1 MFVDEARVR
10 VRGGRGGDG
19 KVAFLREKYRPKG
32 GPAGGDGGKGGD
44 VVFVASNSTNTLI
57 DLSRR
62 KHVAAPD
69 GRPGAGRN
77 CTGRSGEDS
86 EVRVPPGTVIRDAES
101 GAVLFDLVEDGARA
115 VVAKGGKGGLG
126 NQHFAT
132 PTDQAPQHATPG
144 GPGEERDLVVELK
157 LIADAGLVGLP
168 NAGKST
174 LLSRVSAA
182 HPKVA
187 PYPFTTREPMLGI
200 VDSGDFREIV
210 LADLPGLIEG
220 ASAGAGLGHEF
231 LRHVERTRLI
241 VHMVDAAPVD
251 GSDPVENVEIIRAE
265 LAGYSEELGARPE
278 ILVANKV
285 DLPEAEGNVGRL
297 REAYGDVLTISAV
310 TGEGVKA
317 LLAELFRRL
326 APPRE

>member
-44 VVFVASNSTNTLI
+44 VVFVASNSTNTII

-62 KHVAAPD
+62 NRIAAPD
-69 GRPGAGRN
+69 GRPGAGKN
-77 CTGRSGEDS
+77 CTGRSGEDTV
-86 EVRVPPGTVIRDAES
+86 VRVPPGTVMKHAES
-101 GAVLFDLVEDGARA
+101 GAVLFDLVEEGARA
-115 VVAKGGKGGLG
+115 VVAKGGRGGLG

-132 PTDQAPQHATPG
+132 PTNQAPQRATPG
-144 GPGEERDLVVELK
+144 RAGEERDLAVELK

-220 ASAGAGLGHEF
+220 ASSGSGLGHEF
-231 LRHVERTRLI
+231 LKHVERTRLI

-251 GSDPVENVEIIRAE
+251 GSDPVENVKTIRAE

-278 ILVANKV
+278 VLVANKV
-285 DLPEAEGNVGRL
+285 DLPEAEENVQRL
-297 REAYGDVLTISAV
+297 RETHGEIFTISAV
-310 TGEGVKA
+310 TGQGVKA

>member
-19 KVAFLREKYRPKG
+19 RVAFLREKYRPKG

-62 KHVAAPD
+62 KRIAAPD
-69 GRPGAGRN
+69 GRPGGGKNCSGRAGDD
-77 CTGRSGEDS
+77 T
-86 EVRVPPGTVIRDAES
+86 EVRVPPGTVIKDAES
-101 GAVLFDLVEDGARA
+101 DAVLFDLVEDGARA
-115 VVAKGGKGGLG
+115 VVAKGGRGGLG

-132 PTDQAPQHATPG
+132 PTNQAPQRATPG
-144 GPGEERDLVVELK
+144 RAGQQRDLAVELK

-187 PYPFTTREPMLGI
+187 AYPFTTREPMLGI

-220 ASAGAGLGHEF
+220 ASSGSGLGHEF
-231 LRHVERTRLI
+231 LKHVERTRLI

-251 GSDPVENVEIIRAE
+251 GSDPVENVRVIRAE
-265 LAGYSEELGARPE
+265 LAGYSEELGRRPE
-278 ILVANKV
+278 VLVANKA
-285 DLPEAEGNVGRL
+285 DLPEAEGNVLRL
-297 REAYGDVLTISAV
+297 REAHGEVFTISAV
-310 TGEGVKA
+310 TGQGVKA
-317 LLAELFRRL
+317 LLAELFMRL